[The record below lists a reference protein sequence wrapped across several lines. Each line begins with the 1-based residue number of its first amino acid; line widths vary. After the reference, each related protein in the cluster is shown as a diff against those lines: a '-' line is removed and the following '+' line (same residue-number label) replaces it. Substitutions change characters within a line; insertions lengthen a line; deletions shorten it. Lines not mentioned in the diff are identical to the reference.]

1 MSSRTVAPPHTDI
14 HHTDDDLA
22 GLPIVGRPH
31 YGRWLAVL
39 VVAVLLA
46 QVIAGAV
53 TNPRYDWPTFASYF
67 VSTTILQALWLT
79 IWLTLAAAAI
89 GFAGGV
95 VLALMR
101 QSPNPVLSG
110 GSWAFI
116 WLFRSIPLI
125 VQILFWGFL
134 GALYTHLGYGIP
146 FGPVFAEVET
156 KNLIAPVTAA
166 LIGLSIHQAAYAAE
180 IIRAGL
186 LSVDEGQR
194 EAAAA
199 LGIPVRRQFTRIIFP
214 QAMRTIIPPATN
226 EVIGLLK
233 GTSAVFILAIPDLF
247 YQVQVIYGRNGRI
260 IPLLLVAVAW
270 YVILTGLLS
279 VAQFYIERRFARGA
293 HRELPPTPLQRLRSR
308 VVSRRVTA

>member
-1 MSSRTVAPPHTDI
+1 M
-14 HHTDDDLA
+14 
-22 GLPIVGRPH
+22 
-31 YGRWLAVL
+31 
-39 VVAVLLA
+39 
-46 QVIAGAV
+46 
-53 TNPRYDWPTFASYF
+53 
-67 VSTTILQALWLT
+67 WLT

-89 GFAGGV
+89 GFAGGI

-186 LSVDEGQR
+186 LSVDEGQW

-233 GTSAVFILAIPDLF
+233 GTSAVFILAVPDLF

-260 IPLLLVAVAW
+260 IPLLLVRSPGTSSSPACC
-270 YVILTGLLS
+270 
-279 VAQFYIERRFARGA
+279 
-293 HRELPPTPLQRLRSR
+293 RSR
-308 VVSRRVTA
+308 SSTSNDASPVAPTASCHRHRCNACGLASPRGG